1 MIAAGDCVNHPYW
14 KWTVRE
20 HEIFGWRLASID
32 ANKLNYGMLKLTH
45 ESDCCGFDTYVGP
58 NLRLADPSRLQYR
71 FIHVAGL
78 SDPSAPGDD
87 PKTDSRDGKDEC
99 ERGNPE
105 RKKAWVFKRFLSEGF
120 AWLVLF
126 VPAIDGGVGLTWT
139 GIVLWIDREEDRLPK
154 ATASG

>member
-105 RKKAWVFKRFLSEGF
+105 RKKAVGSSSVFRRKDLLGWSCSYR
-120 AWLVLF
+120 
-126 VPAIDGGVGLTWT
+126 P
-139 GIVLWIDREEDRLPK
+139 
-154 ATASG
+154 